1 LSARLTLPD
10 GRGEAPVLD
19 AEAFARLTAILAD
32 RGDGGRLPVCAPA
45 EARGEPVPLAV
56 IDLPDAF
63 AAGLLLAAQF
73 GRRVPA
79 LRSRSLELTLAGE
92 DEDEVVVDLGDGA
105 GPRPLAPGQSV
116 AADLSSLS
124 ELQLTVSREGRVAR
138 CRVPIDDAPAPAP
151 TETWT
156 LPGGT
161 GWVLPAPGHSSLRC
175 PLVVVEGFPGG
186 HGFLFS
192 HDVLAQQGL
201 LGSLQALGHDLVV
214 VGLADGTRSLHENA
228 AVVDAALARVSTET
242 ELPVTLLGWSMGGLL
257 ARIAVAAIERR
268 GEAHR
273 VETLLTWDT
282 PHRGSMTQLGVQWFV
297 ANFASAHPAFA
308 PYRHLLQSS
317 ANREMDMVV
326 VGADGE
332 VATDPLREALVATL
346 AWPERP
352 RRVLLASGRG
362 DGACTL
368 QPGTVLAHWHR
379 GEHDEIC
386 LRAPGGA
393 EPVAAGS
400 LGGQTP
406 PPLQV
411 SGEPSWDG
419 MPGGRET
426 YVAQVATLLTD
437 VAGGRF
443 SPAVPPSTCTVP
455 TVSALDLDG
464 PPDAPVP
471 ARADLIACESDHPHL
486 GIDAQAAS
494 RLLGALGAPFDPDR
508 FDPHEPA
515 FLADPFPTYGRF
527 REFAPVHPVPAYES
541 LWCFCAAECRTI
553 LQDTETWLKH
563 PPGAVPVPVG
573 PMSAEAGLP
582 PGLFSS
588 DPPAHPALRRAVEL
602 PLRSSLA
609 AVPALARARAEQ
621 ILQAIGSTER
631 IELVHDYAL
640 PLPANVLFDLLGIA
654 EDPVLRSTLIAW
666 QQAITVA
673 HDPSQTPGVR
683 LQGAT
688 SAMALR
694 GFFAA
699 LVQSH
704 RRAPV
709 PGLIGELC
717 ESFAAAGLSDAELE
731 ATLCDLLVA
740 GYLST
745 TFVIAT
751 GLWRMLEV
759 PGALASLRADPA
771 SAPRVVDELLRLD
784 GPVQVIDR
792 FASRPTTLAGQVIPA
807 GGKAT
812 AVVGSA
818 DRDGAAFEAPEE
830 FRPDRAE
837 EHLAFGAGVHRCV
850 GAPLAHLVAPE
861 ALGALLAF
869 APEIELDGEPQWQSD
884 PYLRA
889 VISLPLT
896 LAAGAR

>member
-1 LSARLTLPD
+1 MELPD

-19 AEAFARLTAILAD
+19 GEAFARVMAILAD
-32 RGDGGRLPVCAPA
+32 RGDGGRLPARA
-45 EARGEPVPLAV
+45 TAQARGEPVPVAV
-56 IDLPDAF
+56 IDLPDTF

-92 DEDEVVVDLGDGA
+92 QEVVVDLGDGA

-116 AADLSSLS
+116 TADLSSLS
-124 ELQLTVSREGRVAR
+124 ELQLTVSRDGRVAR
-138 CRVPIDDAPAPAP
+138 CRVPFDDAPAPAP
-151 TETWT
+151 SETWALT
-156 LPGGT
+156 GGT

-214 VGLADGTRSLHENA
+214 VGLADGTRSLLKNA
-228 AVVDAALARVSTET
+228 AVVEAALAQVSTHT
-242 ELPVTLLGWSMGGLL
+242 DLPVTLLGWSMGGLL
-257 ARIAVAAIERR
+257 ARIAVAAIEGR
-268 GEAHR
+268 GEPHR
-273 VETLLTWDT
+273 VQTLLTWDT

-297 ANFASAHPAFA
+297 ANFAAAHPAFA
-308 PYRHLLQSS
+308 PYRQLLQSS

-326 VGADGE
+326 VGPEG
-332 VATDPLREALVATL
+332 VVGTDPLRETLVASLT
-346 AWPERP
+346 WPERS
-352 RRVLLASGRG
+352 RRVLLSSGRG
-362 DGACTL
+362 DGGQTL
-368 QPGTVLAHWHR
+368 KPATVLAHWHR

-386 LRAPGGA
+386 LRTPGGA
-393 EPVAAGS
+393 EPAAAGS

-406 PPLQV
+406 PPLQLP
-411 SGEPSWDG
+411 GELSWDG
-419 MPGGRET
+419 MPGGREA
-426 YVAQVATLLTD
+426 YVAEVATLLTD

-455 TVSALDLDG
+455 TVSALDLST

-494 RLLGALGAPFDPDR
+494 RLLDELGAPFDPDR
-508 FDPHEPA
+508 FDPHEPG
-515 FLADPFPTYGRF
+515 FLADPFPTYESF
-527 REFAPVHPVPAYES
+527 REFAPVHPVPAYDS
-541 LWCFCAAECRTI
+541 LWCFCAAECRAI
-553 LQDTETWLKH
+553 LEDTDTWLKH

-573 PMSAEAGLP
+573 PMSAQAGLP

-588 DPPAHPALRRAVEL
+588 DPPAHPALRQAVEV

-609 AVPALARARAEQ
+609 AVPALARAHAEQ

-631 IELVHDYAL
+631 IELVQAYAL

-654 EDPVLRSTLIAW
+654 QDPVLRSTLIAW
-666 QQAITVA
+666 QQSITVA
-673 HDPSQTPGVR
+673 HDPSQTAGVR

-688 SAMALR
+688 CAMALR

-709 PGLIGELC
+709 AGLVGELC

-751 GLWRMLEV
+751 GLWRMLQV
-759 PGALASLRADPA
+759 PGAVDSLRADPA

-792 FASRPTTLAGQVIPA
+792 FASAPTTLAGRSIPA

-812 AVVGSA
+812 VVVGSA
-818 DRDGAAFEAPEE
+818 DRDVAAFDAPDEL
-830 FRPDRAE
+830 RPDRGE
-837 EHLAFGAGVHRCV
+837 EHMAFGAGVHRCV

-869 APEIELDGEPQWQSD
+869 APDIELDGEPQWQTD

-889 VISLPLT
+889 VTSLPLT
-896 LAAGAR
+896 LEGAR